1 MFTFALTLTSG
12 ALLLVQPA
20 AAAQDMELAVPNP
33 PASTTWWYAK
43 GPGPGAIVGVRRH
56 GPKIQFVDN
65 WAPCFTGQ
73 RIRPYVYKGGG
84 LNQNAY
90 YSRQKM
96 KIWVEGTTLH
106 TKRAFVGFERLPDV
120 PVMTYRS
127 ISAAKAKRLLVPV
140 GVPPSKYFAD
150 CTR

>member
-1 MFTFALTLTSG
+1 VFTWAVTVTSG

-20 AAAQDMELAVPNP
+20 AAAQSVEIAASNP
-33 PASTTWWYAK
+33 PAATSWWYAK
-43 GPGPGAIVGVRRH
+43 GPGPGAIVAVRRR
-56 GPKIQFVDN
+56 GQTIQFVDN

-73 RIRPYVYKGGG
+73 RIRQYVYKGGG

-90 YSRQKM
+90 YSRQTM
-96 KIWVEGTTLH
+96 KIWVDGTTLH
-106 TKRAFVGFERLPDV
+106 AKHAFSGSERLPDA

-127 ISAAKAKRLLVPV
+127 ISPAKAKRLLVPV

-150 CTR
+150 CTG